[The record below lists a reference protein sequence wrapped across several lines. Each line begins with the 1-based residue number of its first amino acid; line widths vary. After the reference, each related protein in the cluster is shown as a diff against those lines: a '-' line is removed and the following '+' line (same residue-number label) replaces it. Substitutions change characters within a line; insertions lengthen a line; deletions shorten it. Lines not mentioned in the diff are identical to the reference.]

1 MKIYDDLEDAFAGFA
16 QRCGQLINLKCK
28 KTCDIDTWCICEAVE
43 TIETKIE
50 YDINDLSKKEK
61 RKYIDKLYEKLN
73 NQLMK
78 VV

>member
-1 MKIYDDLEDAFAGFA
+1 MTEIV
-16 QRCGQLINLKCK
+16 NLKCK
-28 KTCDIDTWCICEAVE
+28 KTCDVDIWCICEAVE

>member
-1 MKIYDDLEDAFAGFA
+1 MTETV
-16 QRCGQLINLKCK
+16 NLKCK
-28 KTCDIDTWCICEAVE
+28 KTCDVDIWCICEAVE

>member
-1 MKIYDDLEDAFAGFA
+1 MLPCMIMLEG
-16 QRCGQLINLKCK
+16 K

>member
-1 MKIYDDLEDAFAGFA
+1 MEKSNMNEIA
-16 QRCGQLINLKCK
+16 NLKCK
-28 KTCDIDTWCICEAVE
+28 KTCDVDIWCICEAVE

-50 YDINDLSKKEK
+50 NDIDNLSIKQK

-78 VV
+78 VIR